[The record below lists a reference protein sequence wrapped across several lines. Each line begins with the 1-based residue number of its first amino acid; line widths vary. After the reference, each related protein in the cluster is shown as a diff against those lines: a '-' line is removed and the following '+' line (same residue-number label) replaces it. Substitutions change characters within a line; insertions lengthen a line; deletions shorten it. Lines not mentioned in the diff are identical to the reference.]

1 MLKANAG
8 VSGTLLDKKRSVK
21 KRSLIKS
28 YLSSSWNEGEE

>member
-21 KRSLIKS
+21 KIS
-28 YLSSSWNEGEE
+28 YKELFE